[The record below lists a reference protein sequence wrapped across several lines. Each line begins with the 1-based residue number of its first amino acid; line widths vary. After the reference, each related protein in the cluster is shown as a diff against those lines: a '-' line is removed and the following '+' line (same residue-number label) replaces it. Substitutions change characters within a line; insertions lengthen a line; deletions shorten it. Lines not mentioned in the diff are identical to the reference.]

1 MPVRTRRMR
10 NSGKG
15 IRLPEGIS
23 NSEEDIEMSPPAKSM
38 VDELQSYMD
47 ARIQEKIEALN
58 ENVRTEP
65 PMVQKED
72 MAQLMKKIEQ
82 VVSQNMAT
90 LNKL

>member
-47 ARIQEKIEALN
+47 ARI
-58 ENVRTEP
+58 
-65 PMVQKED
+65 
-72 MAQLMKKIEQ
+72 
-82 VVSQNMAT
+82 
-90 LNKL
+90 